1 MAQTEAEKSALLQ
14 AETEATPLLLADWYH
29 SPSNTVYQQYLRTGA
44 FPSCVDSLLANGHGR
59 VQCLPNDL
67 LMAGSGLGFDS
78 TSTEMASKTSSM
90 PHAMNSGSTMAS
102 CMNDCATTTNAMPMN
117 TAASMSMA
125 MVRRAMSAVEIPGDK
140 SDGGMEMSSLNA
152 LGCTP
157 PMMFNPGYSI
167 DSLPQV
173 TCSNTTAPLLT
184 IPVMRSHGWL
194 ALHLV
199 NAAATSKMQVSLDA
213 HTMFVFAADGVYVE
227 MQEVKVATPSCR
239 IRRSHL

>member
-1 MAQTEAEKSALLQ
+1 
-14 AETEATPLLLADWYH
+14 
-29 SPSNTVYQQYLRTGA
+29 
-44 FPSCVDSLLANGHGR
+44 
-59 VQCLPNDL
+59 
-67 LMAGSGLGFDS
+67 
-78 TSTEMASKTSSM
+78 
-90 PHAMNSGSTMAS
+90 MNSGSTMAS